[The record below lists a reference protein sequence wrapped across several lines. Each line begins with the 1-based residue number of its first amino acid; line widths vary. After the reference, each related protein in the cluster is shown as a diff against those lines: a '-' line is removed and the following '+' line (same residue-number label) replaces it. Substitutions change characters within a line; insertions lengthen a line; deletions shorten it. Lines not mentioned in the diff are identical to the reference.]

1 MEEKNKMGWC
11 INWWNS
17 PSSLFWINFKWSP
30 TVMHWLQAD
39 VPRSRGESTE
49 EGWRRQTMERSKER
63 ENSSRHSAQ
72 TGTESS
78 ERKQVVLCDSGE
90 CPIINW
96 SECSP
101 CEIFWMRLDSEWMRM
116 ILTASCVWEFDVSD
130 IVASLYCWSLHAC
143 LMPALWVCCKK
154 FWVCALVWSTVEIGK
169 CILSQGPL
177 LLQDCWCLAV
187 TVCHQWL

>member
-1 MEEKNKMGWC
+1 MITYSDALIAGWC
-11 INWWNS
+11 SQVTWR
-17 PSSLFWINFKWSP
+17 KY
-30 TVMHWLQAD
+30 
-39 VPRSRGESTE
+39 RGRLKKTDNGEKQ
-49 EGWRRQTMERSKER
+49 G
-63 ENSSRHSAQ
+63 
-72 TGTESS
+72 
-78 ERKQVVLCDSGE
+78 ERKFEPSLCTDRNWKQRKKTSSAVWFWE

-96 SECSP
+96 SECSS

-169 CILSQGPL
+169 WILSQGPL